1 MGRTSVIVVGMLL
14 LGIAVVCH
22 VLSAVSRDIVRR
34 SACFKCPI
42 SLGVDFSAPGTYT
55 VSFYSGS
62 VVSVDHLGLDIAES
76 AAPGEPAS
84 TRLSALQGTY
94 RLIGPDGQAILWGP
108 LKVDDGRF
116 RDPEWAQVVRMN
128 RLDLYLSPATY
139 QLEVS
144 ITQGARGLTGVPQ
157 RLILT
162 GDHAGARP
170 LMSDLFAMVGNVAL
184 LGAALALLPGVVPF
198 VRRKK
203 QPEKNAQ

>member
-1 MGRTSVIVVGMLL
+1 MGRTSAIVVGMLL

-34 SACFKCPI
+34 SARFKCPVGL
-42 SLGVDFSAPGTYT
+42 SVDFSEPGTYRAH
-55 VSFYSGS
+55 FHSGN
-62 VVSVDHLGLDIAES
+62 VVSVDYLGLDIAGS
-76 AAPGEPAS
+76 AAWSEPAS

-94 RLIGPDGQAILWGP
+94 RLVGPDDQAIVWGP

-116 RDPEWAQVVRMN
+116 RDPKWAPVIRLN
-128 RLDLYLSPATY
+128 RLDLYLSPAMY
-139 QLEVS
+139 QIEVS
-144 ITQGARGLTGVPQ
+144 ITQGARGLTRVPQ

-170 LMSDLFAMVGNVAL
+170 LMSDLLVRVGYVAL
-184 LGAALALLPGVVPF
+184 FGAALVLLPGVVPL

-203 QPEKNAQ
+203 QPDKNAQ